1 MSEATPDSSTS
12 SETTVSLD
20 HDAVLK
26 AIPHRPPFLFIDTV
40 PELVKGKTIRAVRE
54 IRATDD
60 YFAGH
65 FPGEPVMPGVLQIEA
80 LAQAL
85 CILIA
90 ESFPEAAAG
99 KRPAFAG
106 IEDVRFRRA
115 VRPGDLLELN
125 VELVLFR
132 RGFATANAYAAVNG
146 ERAAEAILKATMV

>member
-1 MSEATPDSSTS
+1 MSDADTP
-12 SETTVSLD
+12 EIISLD
-20 HDAVLK
+20 HAGVLK
-26 AIPHRPPFLFIDTV
+26 AIPHRPPFLFIDSV
-40 PELVKGKTIRAVRE
+40 PELERGKRIRAIRDVR
-54 IRATDD
+54 ASDD

-106 IEDVRFRRA
+106 LEDVRFRKA

-125 VELVLFR
+125 VELVQFR
-132 RGFATANAYAAVNG
+132 RGFATASAYASVNG
-146 ERAAEAILKATMV
+146 EKAAEAVLKATMV

>member
-1 MSEATPDSSTS
+1 MSDVNPEI
-12 SETTVSLD
+12 VSLD
-20 HDAVLK
+20 AAAVLK
-26 AIPHRPPFLFIDTV
+26 SIPHRPPFLFIDSV
-40 PELVKGKTIRAVRE
+40 PELEKGKRIRAIRD

-65 FPGEPVMPGVLQIEA
+65 FPGEPVMPGVLQLEA

-106 IEDVRFRRA
+106 MEDVRFRRP

-125 VELVLFR
+125 VELVQFR
-132 RGFATANAYAAVNG
+132 RGFATANAYASVGG
-146 ERAAEAILKATMV
+146 EKVAEAVLKATMV

>member
-1 MSEATPDSSTS
+1 MSDATNATGAA
-12 SETTVSLD
+12 EIISLN
-20 HDAVLK
+20 HEAVLG

-40 PELVKGKTIRAVRE
+40 PELEKGKRIRAVRDV
-54 IRATDD
+54 RASDD

-115 VRPGDLLELN
+115 VRPGDVLELN
-125 VELVLFR
+125 VELTQFR
-132 RGFATANAYAAVNG
+132 RGFATATAYASVDG
-146 ERAAEAILKATMV
+146 EKVAEAVLKATMV

>member
-1 MSEATPDSSTS
+1 MSDTSATP
-12 SETTVSLD
+12 EIISLD

-26 AIPHRPPFLFIDTV
+26 AIPHRPPFLFIDHV
-40 PELVKGKTIRAVRE
+40 PELEKGKRIRAVRDV
-54 IRATDD
+54 RASDD

-90 ESFPEAAAG
+90 ESFPDVAAG

-106 IEDVRFRRA
+106 IEEVRFRKA
-115 VRPGDLLELN
+115 VRPGDVLELN
-125 VELVLFR
+125 VELVQFR
-132 RGFATANAYAAVNG
+132 RGFATANAYATVGG
-146 ERAAEAILKATMV
+146 EKAAEAVLKATMV

>member
-1 MSEATPDSSTS
+1 MSEPTESPRI
-12 SETTVSLD
+12 VSLD
-20 HDAVLK
+20 HAAVLK
-26 AIPHRPPFLFIDTV
+26 TIPHRPPFLFIDTV
-40 PELVKGKTIRAVRE
+40 PELVKGVRIRAVRDV
-54 IRATDD
+54 RASDD

-115 VRPGDLLELN
+115 VRPGDVLELN
-125 VELVLFR
+125 VELVQFR
-132 RGFATANAYAAVNG
+132 RGFATANAHASVDG
-146 ERAAEAILKATMV
+146 EKVAEAVLKATMV

>member
-1 MSEATPDSSTS
+1 MSDVNPEI
-12 SETTVSLD
+12 VSLD
-20 HDAVLK
+20 AAAVLK
-26 AIPHRPPFLFIDTV
+26 AIPHRPPFLFIDSV
-40 PELVKGKTIRAVRE
+40 PELEKGKRIRAIRA

-65 FPGEPVMPGVLQIEA
+65 FPGEPVMPGVLQLEA

-106 IEDVRFRRA
+106 MEDVRFRRP

-125 VELVLFR
+125 VELVQFR
-132 RGFATANAYAAVNG
+132 RGFATANAYASVGG
-146 ERAAEAILKATMV
+146 EKVAEAVLKATMV

>member
-1 MSEATPDSSTS
+1 MSDATPN
-12 SETTVSLD
+12 ETVSLD
-20 HDAVLK
+20 HAAVLR
-26 AIPHRPPFLFIDTV
+26 AIPHRPPFLFVDTV
-40 PELVKGKTIRAVRE
+40 PELEKGKRIRAVRE
-54 IRATDD
+54 IRASDD

-90 ESFPEAAAG
+90 ESFPDAAAG

-115 VRPGDLLELN
+115 VRPGDMLELN

-132 RGFATANAYAAVNG
+132 RGFATANAYASVIG
-146 ERAAEAILKATMV
+146 PEGSEKAAEAVLKATMV

>member
-1 MSEATPDSSTS
+1 MSDAADTSTGS
-12 SETTVSLD
+12 VTTLQLD
-20 HDAVLK
+20 HAAVLRS
-26 AIPHRPPFLFIDTV
+26 IPHRPPFLFIDTV
-40 PELVKGKTIRAVRE
+40 PELEKGKRIRAVRDV
-54 IRATDD
+54 RASDD

-106 IEDVRFRRA
+106 LEDVRFRKA
-115 VRPGDLLELN
+115 VRPGDVLELN
-125 VELVLFR
+125 VELTQFR
-132 RGFATANAYAAVNG
+132 RGFATANAFASVNG
-146 ERAAEAILKATMV
+146 EKVAEAVLKATMV

>member
-1 MSEATPDSSTS
+1 MNDDTS
-12 SETTVSLD
+12 AAIISLD
-20 HDAVLK
+20 HAAVLR
-26 AIPHRPPFLFIDTV
+26 AIPHRPPFLFVDAV
-40 PELVKGKTIRAVRE
+40 PELEKGKRIRAVRE
-54 IRATDD
+54 IRASDD

-106 IEDVRFRRA
+106 LEDVRFRRA
-115 VRPGDLLELN
+115 VRPGDVLELH
-125 VELVLFR
+125 VELTQFR
-132 RGFATANAYAAVNG
+132 RGFATANAFASVGG
-146 ERAAEAILKATMV
+146 EKVAEAVLKATMV

>member
-1 MSEATPDSSTS
+1 MTDTTPA
-12 SETTVSLD
+12 ETVSLD
-20 HDAVLK
+20 HAAVLR
-26 AIPHRPPFLFIDTV
+26 AIPHRPPFLFVDTV
-40 PELVKGKTIRAVRE
+40 PELEKGKRIRAVRE
-54 IRATDD
+54 IRASDD

-90 ESFPEAAAG
+90 ESFPDAAAG

-115 VRPGDLLELN
+115 VRPGDVLELN
-125 VELVLFR
+125 VELVQFR
-132 RGFATANAYAAVNG
+132 RGFATANAFAAVGG
-146 ERAAEAILKATMV
+146 EKVAEAVLKATMV

>member
-1 MSEATPDSSTS
+1 MTDTPAP
-12 SETTVSLD
+12 ETVSLD
-20 HDAVLK
+20 HDAVLR
-26 AIPHRPPFLFIDTV
+26 AIPHRPPFLFVDHV
-40 PELVKGKTIRAVRE
+40 PELEKGKRIRAVRE
-54 IRATDD
+54 IRASDD

-90 ESFPEAAAG
+90 ESFPDAAAG

-115 VRPGDLLELN
+115 VRPGDVLELN
-125 VELVLFR
+125 VELVQFR
-132 RGFATANAYAAVNG
+132 RGFATANAFASVNG
-146 ERAAEAILKATMV
+146 EKAAEAVLKATMV

>member
-1 MSEATPDSSTS
+1 MTDATAP
-12 SETTVSLD
+12 ETVSLD
-20 HDAVLK
+20 HAAVLR
-26 AIPHRPPFLFIDTV
+26 AIPHRPPFLFVDAV
-40 PELVKGKTIRAVRE
+40 PELEKGRRIRAVRE
-54 IRATDD
+54 IRASDD

-115 VRPGDLLELN
+115 VRPGDVLELH
-125 VELVLFR
+125 VELVQFR
-132 RGFATANAYAAVNG
+132 RGFATANAFASVGG
-146 ERAAEAILKATMV
+146 EKVAEAVLKATMV

>member
-1 MSEATPDSSTS
+1 MSDANPTP
-12 SETTVSLD
+12 SETVSLD
-20 HDAVLK
+20 HAAVLR

-40 PELVKGKTIRAVRE
+40 PELVKGKSIRAVRE
-54 IRATDD
+54 IRASDD

-90 ESFPEAAAG
+90 ESFPEASAG

-115 VRPGDLLELN
+115 VRPGDVLELN
-125 VELVLFR
+125 VELVQFR
-132 RGFATANAYAAVNG
+132 RGFATANAYASVGG
-146 ERAAEAILKATMV
+146 EKAAEAMLKATMV

>member
-1 MSEATPDSSTS
+1 MSDTPELFT
-12 SETTVSLD
+12 LD
-20 HDAVLK
+20 HAAVLK

-40 PELVKGKTIRAVRE
+40 AEMEKGKRIRAVRDV
-54 IRATDD
+54 RASDD

-65 FPGEPVMPGVLQIEA
+65 FPDEPVMPGVLQIEA

-90 ESFPEAAAG
+90 ESFPEASAG

-106 IEDVRFRRA
+106 IEDVRFRKA
-115 VRPGDLLELN
+115 VRPGDVLELN

-132 RGFATANAYAAVNG
+132 RGFATANAYASVGG
-146 ERAAEAILKATMV
+146 EKVAEAVLKATMV

>member
-1 MSEATPDSSTS
+1 MSEPTESPRI
-12 SETTVSLD
+12 VSLD
-20 HDAVLK
+20 HAAVLK
-26 AIPHRPPFLFIDTV
+26 TIPHRPPFLFIDTV
-40 PELVKGKTIRAVRE
+40 PELVKGVRIRAVRDV
-54 IRATDD
+54 RASDD

-115 VRPGDLLELN
+115 VRPGDVLELN
-125 VELVLFR
+125 VELVQFR
-132 RGFATANAYAAVNG
+132 RGFATANADASVDG
-146 ERAAEAILKATMV
+146 EKVAEAVLKATMV

>member
-1 MSEATPDSSTS
+1 MSDVNPEI
-12 SETTVSLD
+12 VSLD
-20 HDAVLK
+20 AAAVLK
-26 AIPHRPPFLFIDTV
+26 SIPHRPPFLFIDSV
-40 PELVKGKTIRAVRE
+40 PELEKGKRIHAIRD

-65 FPGEPVMPGVLQIEA
+65 FPGEPVMPGVLQLEA

-106 IEDVRFRRA
+106 MEDVRFRRP

-125 VELVLFR
+125 VELVQFR
-132 RGFATANAYAAVNG
+132 RGFATANAYASVGG
-146 ERAAEAILKATMV
+146 EKVAEAVLKATMV

>member
-1 MSEATPDSSTS
+1 MSEASP
-12 SETTVSLD
+12 ETISLSA
-20 HDAVLK
+20 DAVLK
-26 AIPHRPPFLFIDTV
+26 AIPHRPPFLFVDSV
-40 PELVKGKTIRAVRE
+40 PELEKGKRIRAIRD

-90 ESFPEAAAG
+90 ESFPEASAG

-106 IEDVRFRRA
+106 IEDVRFRKA
-115 VRPGDLLELN
+115 VRPGDVLELN
-125 VELVLFR
+125 VELTQFR
-132 RGFATANAYAAVNG
+132 RGFATANAYASVGG
-146 ERAAEAILKATMV
+146 EKVAEAVLKATMV

>member
-1 MSEATPDSSTS
+1 MSDAPLSD
-12 SETTVSLD
+12 TVSLD
-20 HDAVLK
+20 HAAVLK
-26 AIPHRPPFLFIDTV
+26 AIPHRPPFLFVDTV
-40 PELVKGKTIRAVRE
+40 PELEKGKRIRAVRE
-54 IRATDD
+54 VRAADD

-106 IEDVRFRRA
+106 LEDVRFRRA
-115 VRPGDLLELN
+115 VRPGDVLELN
-125 VELVLFR
+125 VALTQFR
-132 RGFATANAYAAVNG
+132 RGFATADAFASVNG
-146 ERAAEAILKATMV
+146 EKAAEAVLKATMV